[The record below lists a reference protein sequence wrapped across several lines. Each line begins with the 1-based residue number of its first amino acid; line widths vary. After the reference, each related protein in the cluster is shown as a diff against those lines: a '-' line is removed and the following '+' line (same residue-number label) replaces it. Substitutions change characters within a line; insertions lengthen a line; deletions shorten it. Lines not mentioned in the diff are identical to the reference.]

1 MKFSIIV
8 PVYNRSE
15 EINEFLNSLKNQTDR
30 DFEVIIMEGTC
41 VDSCK
46 KVIDRYSDC
55 LNIKFFEE
63 NTGRSTRRNNGM
75 ALASG
80 DYFLLFDSD
89 CILPPQYISIVRKCL
104 SNNYLDCFGGP
115 DNADDSFTDFQLAIN
130 YSMTSIMTTG
140 GIRGGRKKMKN
151 FMPRAFNMG
160 FSRKVFEITHG
171 YREMIGEDVDL
182 SMRIKES
189 GFSVGL
195 IPDAY
200 VYHKRRITLKGFFKQ
215 VNTFGKARV
224 LLSTLHPGSFRIMH
238 LMPSAFFLGNIFL
251 ILLSVLFLNAYFL
264 FPIFLYVL
272 MIFIES
278 LCKNK
283 KLKIALLSIVTSYCQ
298 LFGYGIGYIDEFIT
312 RRASKR
318 NAESLYRQ

>member
-15 EINEFLNSLKNQTDR
+15 EINEFLNRLKNQTDK

-41 VDSCK
+41 VDTCK
-46 KVIDRYSDC
+46 SVVENYSNS
-55 LNIKFFEE
+55 LNIKYFEE
-63 NTGRSTRRNNGM
+63 NTGRSTRRNHGM
-75 ALASG
+75 AYASG

-89 CILPPQYISIVRKCL
+89 CIIPPHYISVVRDSL
-104 SNNYLDCFGGP
+104 SKNYLDCFGGP
-115 DNADDSFTDFQLAIN
+115 DNADDTFSTLQLAIN

-160 FSRKVFEITHG
+160 FSKEVFEKTNG

-182 SMRIKES
+182 SMRIKEA

-195 IPDAY
+195 ISNAF
-200 VYHKRRITLKGFFKQ
+200 VFHKRRISLKGFFKQ
-215 VNTFGKARV
+215 VNTFGKARI
-224 LLSTLHPGSFRIMH
+224 LLSSLHPGSFKIMH
-238 LMPSAFFLGNIFL
+238 LLPSCFFLGNVFL
-251 ILLSVLFLNAYFL
+251 LLLSIIFCNALFLL
-264 FPIFLYVL
+264 PLLIYVL
-272 MIFIES
+272 LIFCES
-278 LCKNK
+278 LIKNK
-283 KLKIALLSIVTSYCQ
+283 NINIALLSIVTSYFQ
-298 LFGYGIGYIDEFIT
+298 LFGYGIGYLDEFFT
-312 RRASKR
+312 RRASKK

>member
-15 EINEFLNSLKNQTDR
+15 EINEFLNSLKNQTDK
-30 DFEVIIMEGTC
+30 DFEVIIMEGIC

-46 KVIDRYSDC
+46 HVVEKFSNC

-63 NTGRSTRRNNGM
+63 NTGRSARRNKGM
-75 ALASG
+75 SLAEG

-89 CILPPQYISIVRKCL
+89 CILPSQYISIVRKSL
-104 SNNYLDCFGGP
+104 ENNYLDCFGGP
-115 DNADDSFTDFQLAIN
+115 DNADGSFTDLQLAIN

-140 GIRGGRKKMKN
+140 GFRGGRKKMKN

-160 FSRKVFEITHG
+160 FSKEVFQTTHG

-182 SMRIKES
+182 SMRIKEA

-195 IPDAY
+195 ISEAF
-200 VYHKRRITLKGFFKQ
+200 VYHKRRITLCGFFKQ
-215 VNTFGKARV
+215 VNTFGKARI
-224 LLSTLHPGSFRIMH
+224 LLSSLHPGSFRIIH
-238 LMPSAFFLGNIFL
+238 FLPSAFFLGNMFL
-251 ILLSVLFLNAYFL
+251 ILLSLIFKCAWFLLPLAIYICL
-264 FPIFLYVL
+264 
-272 MIFIES
+272 IFIES

-283 KLKIALLSIVTSYCQ
+283 KISIALLSIVTSYFQ
-298 LFGYGIGYIDEFIT
+298 LFGYGIGYLDEFFT
-312 RRASKR
+312 RRASKK